1 MKNVE
6 VLLRENVRDLGRV
19 GDVVRVA
26 PGYARNYLLP
36 HGYAIHAT
44 ADNIKAMERR
54 RARLDEE
61 EATRAAAI
69 EKVVN
74 EVGSLRV
81 ETAQRADETGTL
93 YGSVSAGTIADLLA
107 DAGHAIDEKRIRLDA
122 PLKAVGEHEVEI
134 HVHGDRTAKVTVAV
148 TAIEEA

>member
-6 VLLRENVRDLGRV
+6 VLLRENVRDLGKV

-44 ADNIKAMERR
+44 VDNIKAMERR

-61 EATRAAAI
+61 EASRAAAI

-107 DAGHAIDEKRIRLDA
+107 GAGHAIDEKRVRLEA
-122 PLKAVGEHEVEI
+122 PLKSVGDHEVEI
-134 HVHGDRTAKVTVAV
+134 HVHGERTAKVTVAI
-148 TAIEEA
+148 TALEEA

>member
-1 MKNVE
+1 M
-6 VLLRENVRDLGRV
+6 
-19 GDVVRVA
+19 VRVA

-61 EATRAAAI
+61 ESERAAAI

-74 EVGSLRV
+74 EMGGLKV

-93 YGSVSAGTIADLLA
+93 YGSVSAATIADLLA
-107 DAGHAIDEKRIRLDA
+107 AAGHEIDERRIRLEA
-122 PLKAVGEHEVEI
+122 PLKAVGDHEVEL
-134 HVHGDRTAKVTVAV
+134 HVHGDRTATITVAI
-148 TAIEEA
+148 TALEEA